1 MIRQSWWKYLGALLI
16 IYVIIVGLLTP
27 MKPGVYEFTPI
38 NTKAGKSFTADI
50 ITYNTHYKDSSQLRA
65 WLKIDTSYALLSSTI
80 EIQEVNKLKVTF
92 DIPNYN
98 PSTSDVVIADLV
110 IDEKDEHFMVLPQAL
125 YITQDSSQVDEGAL
139 AWSLSN
145 IENLSENT
153 DFTFP
158 FRWITEESMRN
169 LFFHVS
175 IWFAMFIL
183 LIIGIIYAIKYLLS
197 KDLKWDIYSS
207 SLTHVAIVFGI
218 IGMLTGSFWA
228 KFAWGQFWINDP
240 KLNMSAVALLI
251 YLAYWVLRVSIT
263 DQDVRAR
270 VSAAYSLFAFAALIP
285 LVFVLPRMMDSM
297 HPGNGGNPAFG
308 KDDLDN
314 TMRMVFY
321 PAIIGFT
328 LLGLWISSLYIRFQL
343 LWESY
348 MIKRSN

>member
-1 MIRQSWWKYLGALLI
+1 
-16 IYVIIVGLLTP
+16 
-27 MKPGVYEFTPI
+27 
-38 NTKAGKSFTADI
+38 
-50 ITYNTHYKDSSQLRA
+50 
-65 WLKIDTSYALLSSTI
+65 
-80 EIQEVNKLKVTF
+80 
-92 DIPNYN
+92 
-98 PSTSDVVIADLV
+98 
-110 IDEKDEHFMVLPQAL
+110 
-125 YITQDSSQVDEGAL
+125 
-139 AWSLSN
+139 
-145 IENLSENT
+145 
-153 DFTFP
+153 
-158 FRWITEESMRN
+158 
-169 LFFHVS
+169 
-175 IWFAMFIL
+175 MFIL
-183 LIIGIIYAIKYLLS
+183 LIIGIVYAIKYLLS